1 MTVHLRGH
9 HLLCLLTFRGAGYG
23 AAFVANMR
31 AIADRLSAGEEAV
44 IVDGPDDICAPRLEA
59 EAQGLDTPHCHEP
72 GIVWRDAK
80 ALAAASDLLGRP
92 LAPGEFVVFEADVA
106 ARLRDAFAAGTVRAA
121 CEGCEWAAFCTDIA
135 ASAFAGT
142 LLAPRSP

>member
-1 MTVHLRGH
+1 MTVRLRGH

-31 AIADRLSAGEEAV
+31 EIAERLSAGEDAV
-44 IVDGPDDICAPRLEA
+44 IVDGPDDLCAPRLEA
-59 EAQGLDTPHCHEP
+59 EAQGLDEPHCRLP
-72 GIVWRDAK
+72 GIAWRDAK
-80 ALAAASDLLGRP
+80 ALAAAADLLGRP
-92 LAPGEFVVFEADVA
+92 LVPGAIVIFEAEVA
-106 ARLRDAFAAGTVRAA
+106 ARLRDAFASGAIRAA

-142 LLAPRSP
+142 LLVPRGP